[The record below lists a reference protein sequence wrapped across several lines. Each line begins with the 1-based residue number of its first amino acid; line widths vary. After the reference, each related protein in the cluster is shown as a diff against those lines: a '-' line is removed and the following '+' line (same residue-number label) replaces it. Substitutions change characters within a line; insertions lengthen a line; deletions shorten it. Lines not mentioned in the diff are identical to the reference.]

1 MPDSV
6 LPSSDAAQ
14 LLKQQLKK
22 IVGSAGYREGDD
34 IDSRNYRDNMG
45 DRSCVPVILLRPANT
60 QEVSAILKLCHQAKQ
75 PVAPQGGM
83 TGLVSAAA
91 PLDGEIS
98 LSFERM
104 KKVVEVDRFTST
116 MTVEAGVELQTIQET
131 ADSSDMLFPL
141 DLGARGSCTI
151 GGNISTNAGGNRVI
165 RYGMTRD
172 LVVGVEA
179 VLADGTIIDGLH
191 KLRKNNTGYDLKQLF
206 IGSEGTLGLITKAV
220 IKLSPQ
226 PSSQVV
232 AFCAVKDFDGVANLL
247 VHMQT
252 KLGSNLS
259 AFEVIWNNTYELID
273 EYVPSVSIPM
283 AKDHQFYALIES
295 MGSNPETDKEQFLEV
310 LNEATE
316 LGLIED
322 AVLGDS
328 QSHIDKLWAIRD
340 AAAEIFSAIRN
351 MHAYD
356 VSLNVGDMGYFGE
369 QVEKDLRLKWPE
381 AIIGLFGHI
390 GDGNIHI
397 LVHVGAD
404 TRKLHREIDEV
415 IYSLIRDLKGS
426 ISAEHGI
433 GIMKKEFL
441 AYSKSES
448 EIALMKALKHAMDPE
463 GILNP
468 GRIF

>member
-1 MPDSV
+1 MSAT
-6 LPSSDAAQ
+6 PSNNRN
-14 LLKQQLKK
+14 LLIQQLKK
-22 IVGSAGYREGDD
+22 IVGSSGYREGDD
-34 IDSRNYRDNMG
+34 IEPRNYRDNMG
-45 DRSCVPVILLRPANT
+45 DRSIAPALLLRPSSTEEISN
-60 QEVSAILKLCHQAKQ
+60 ILKLCHEMKQ

-104 KKVVEVDRFTST
+104 KNIVEVDRFTST
-116 MTVEAGVELQTIQET
+116 MTVEAGVELQTIQE
-131 ADSSDMLFPL
+131 AAEENDLLFPL

-151 GGNISTNAGGNRVI
+151 GGNLSTNAGGNRVI

-179 VLADGTIIDGLH
+179 VLADGTVIDGVH

-220 IKLSPQ
+220 LKLSPK
-226 PSSQVV
+226 PSSQTV
-232 AFCAVKDFDGVANLL
+232 AFCAVRDFDKVANLL

-252 KLGSNLS
+252 RLASNLS
-259 AFEVIWNNTYELID
+259 AFEVIWQNTYELID
-273 EYVPSVSIPM
+273 QHVASVSIPM
-283 AKDHQFYALIES
+283 PDQYQFYVLVES
-295 MGSNPETDKEQFLEV
+295 IGTHAETDNEQFLQV
-310 LNEATE
+310 LSEATE
-316 LGLIED
+316 QGLIED

-328 QSHIDKLWAIRD
+328 QSRIDKLWGIRD
-340 AAAEIFSAIRN
+340 AAAEVFSAIRN

-356 VSLNVGDMGYFGE
+356 VSLNVSDMGFFGE
-369 QVEKDLRLKWPE
+369 QVEKDLRKKWPD

-397 LVHVGAD
+397 LVHVGKN
-404 TRKLHREIDEV
+404 TRELHHEIDET
-415 IYSLIRDLKGS
+415 IYSLIQTLNGS

-441 AYSKSES
+441 AYSKSDS
-448 EIALMKALKHAMDPE
+448 EIALMKALKKTMDPE

>member
-1 MPDSV
+1 MPAS
-6 LPSSDAAQ
+6 PSHSTLSPQSLRD
-14 LLKQQLKK
+14 QLKE
-22 IVGSAGYREGDD
+22 IVGKAGYREAED
-34 IDSRNYRDNMG
+34 IDSKNYRDNMG
-45 DRSCVPVILLRPANT
+45 DRSIAPVMLLRPANT
-60 QEVSAILKLCHQAKQ
+60 QEVSAILRLCHAAKQ
-75 PVAPQGGM
+75 PIAPQGGM

-91 PLDGEIS
+91 PLAGEIS

-104 KKVVEVDRFTST
+104 KNIVEVDKFTST
-116 MTVEAGVELQTIQET
+116 MTVEAGVELQTVQE
-131 ADSSDMLFPL
+131 AAEAEDLLFPL

-151 GGNISTNAGGNRVI
+151 GGNLSTNAGGNRVI

-220 IKLSPQ
+220 LKLSPK
-226 PSSQVV
+226 PSSQAV
-232 AFCAVKDFDGVANLL
+232 AFCAVKDFDKVADLL

-259 AFEVIWNNTYELID
+259 AFEVIWKNTYELID
-273 EYVPSVSIPM
+273 EHVPSVSVPM
-283 AKDHQFYALIES
+283 AKEYEFYALIES
-295 MGSNPETDKEQFLEV
+295 MGSHSEKDNEQFLEV
-310 LNEATE
+310 LGEATE

-322 AVLGDS
+322 AVIGDS
-328 QSHIDKLWAIRD
+328 QGRIDKLWGIRD
-340 AAAEIFSAIRN
+340 AAAEVFSAIRN

-356 VSLNVGDMGYFGE
+356 VSLNVGDMGHFGE
-369 QVEKDLRLKWPE
+369 QVEKNLRLKWPD

-397 LVHVGAD
+397 LVHVGAE
-404 TRKLHREIDEV
+404 TKNLHREIDEV
-415 IYSLIRDLKGS
+415 IYSLIRDVNGS

-441 AYSKSES
+441 PYSKSES
-448 EIALMKALKHAMDPE
+448 EINLMKALKQAMDPE
-463 GILNP
+463 GILSP